1 MPFNMLSISVGYSL
15 MQADGATHALAD
27 RRQNGNIQT
36 SVDGQSTL
44 PHTVSDEFVSVVQNE
59 GG

>member
-1 MPFNMLSISVGYSL
+1 MPYNMLSISVGCSL

-36 SVDGQSTL
+36 SVDG
-44 PHTVSDEFVSVVQNE
+44 HFNVATVSDEFV
-59 GG
+59 